1 MRSAV
6 SWRLEP
12 EMESKNAVVAA
23 IEGVAT
29 EIEASFGGVQG
40 IGDAEGWLVR
50 LLGGG
55 NSKAGMPVSEWGALS
70 STSVW
75 ACVTLIADCIAMLPI
90 AVYQRKGEKR
100 TPQPEHP
107 VAQLL
112 SASANEDMGASSM
125 IRTQQMHTLLWGNGY
140 AEIERTRGGEVVGL
154 WPLLPDRTRPEVT
167 FPASGRRLDYAT
179 QIDGRSFKLPPS
191 RVLHLMGYS
200 FDGICGISPIYAA
213 RNAIGLGL
221 AMEQF
226 GSKFFANDAK
236 SGGVLMYPGK
246 LSDKAKQNVQDSFH
260 RDSGAENAHKVKVLE
275 EGMKYIPTTV
285 SPEDS
290 QFLGSREF
298 QLAEAARIF
307 RVSLV
312 LLSSLEGSTVWGT
325 GIEQLMIG
333 FVTWTLG
340 PWIDRWEEEL
350 GRKLLTPQER
360 KAGFYIKFNVNA
372 LLRGDMAARA
382 AFYKAG
388 ITDGWLSRNE
398 VRALEERNAVP
409 ELEPFLMQA
418 NMMLAEQAGQEEGED
433 GSTGAAVAVDDGGR
447 DPQDDPERA
456 SRGRR
461 ASLVRELAGLVHR
474 HSQEDR
480 SAG

>member
-1 MRSAV
+1 MV
-6 SWRLEP
+6 
-12 EMESKNAVVAA
+12 SKNEVVTA

-29 EIEASFGGVQG
+29 EIQASFGEVQG
-40 IGDAEGWLVR
+40 IGDGDGWLVR
-50 LLGGG
+50 LLSGG
-55 NSKAGMPVSEWGALS
+55 NSKAGLPVSEWGALS
-70 STSVW
+70 STSIW

-90 AVYQRKGEKR
+90 DVYQRKGEKR
-100 TPQPEHP
+100 TLQPEHP

-112 SASANEDMGASSM
+112 SGSANDDMGASSM

-140 AEIERTRGGEVVGL
+140 SEIERTRGGEVVGL

-167 FPASGRRLDYAT
+167 FPAGARRLTYAT
-179 QIDGRSFKLPPS
+179 QIDGRSFTLPPS
-191 RVLHLMGYS
+191 QVLHLMGYS
-200 FDGICGISPIYAA
+200 FDGICGMSPIYMA
-213 RNAIGLGL
+213 RNAIGLGM

-246 LSDKAKQNVQDSFH
+246 LSEKAKQNVQDSFH

-340 PWIDRWEEEL
+340 PWIKRWQEEL
-350 GRKLLTPQER
+350 ERKLLTPEER
-360 KAGFYIKFNVNA
+360 KAGFYIKFNLNA

-388 ITDGWLSRNE
+388 ITDGWMTRNE
-398 VRALEERNAVP
+398 VRGLEDRDDLP
-409 ELEPFLMQA
+409 GLDEPLMQT
-418 NMMLAEQAGQEEGED
+418 NMQLASNAGEEESDD
-433 GSTGAAVAVDDGGR
+433 GSAGNAPPDDEPADDGG
-447 DPQDDPERA
+447 DNAEDDPERA
-456 SRGRR
+456 GVGRSA
-461 ASLVRELAGLVHR
+461 ASLIAELAGLVER
-474 HSQEDR
+474 YGEGDR
-480 SAG
+480 RAGGPAD